1 MGVGTYIAIYFI
13 VWWTV
18 IFAVLPWRVR
28 SQHEDGP
35 LADGTEPGA
44 PQRPLLIP
52 KMLVTTVVAGVIVG
66 LFAWSVE
73 TGRLTLDM
81 FPMPVKMYKVD

>member
-1 MGVGTYIAIYFI
+1 MSFTTYIAIYFI

-18 IFAVLPWRVR
+18 IFVMLPFGVR

-35 LADGTEPGA
+35 VEDGTEPGA
-44 PQRPLLIP
+44 PQRPLLLRKAIA
-52 KMLVTTVVAGVIVG
+52 TSIVAAIIVG

-73 TGRLTLDM
+73 TGRLTLEM
-81 FPMPVKMYKVD
+81 FPMPFKIY

>member
-1 MGVGTYIAIYFI
+1 MGIRTYIAIYFI

-18 IFAVLPWRVR
+18 IFAVLPFGVR
-28 SQHEDGP
+28 SQHEEGHV
-35 LADGTEPGA
+35 AAGTEPGA
-44 PQRPLLIP
+44 PLRPNLGR
-52 KMLVTTVVAGVIVG
+52 KMLLTTVLAAAIVG

-81 FPMPVKMYKVD
+81 FPMPFDVRDGG

>member
-18 IFAVLPWRVR
+18 IFAILPFGVR
-28 SQHEDGP
+28 SQHEDGMP
-35 LADGTEPGA
+35 EDGTEPGA
-44 PQRPLLIP
+44 PQRP
-52 KMLVTTVVAGVIVG
+52 MLVRKMIATTVIAAVIVG
-66 LFAWSVE
+66 LFAFLVE

-81 FPMPVKMYKVD
+81 FPMPVKMY